1 MIYLPDSF
9 IDQLLLDDIQYG
21 DLTTRSLGLHTQ
33 AGTMTLVSKQGG
45 CISGID
51 IASRMLNK
59 LGIDFQANYRDGDVV
74 PENSC
79 LIKASG
85 TVEALHQ
92 AWKAVQNVLEWCCGV
107 SHYTHQMVSLLKRY
121 QPDAQLA
128 YTRKTVP
135 GTKLLAL
142 TAIIAGGAIIHRA
155 GSAESI
161 LLFTNH
167 RRCLADPDDWHSHI
181 HTLREAAPEKQ
192 IIVEADNRQQATL
205 AIEAGA
211 DIVQLDKFSP
221 AQIRQLHQQIQTQ
234 NHLCRLSAA
243 GGINLQTIEAYAQTG
258 ITLFVTSAPYYAP
271 PRDIKV
277 NIFTG

>member
-128 YTRKTVP
+128 CTRKTVP

-142 TAIIAGGAIIHRA
+142 TAIIAGDRK
-155 GSAESI
+155 S
-161 LLFTNH
+161 
-167 RRCLADPDDWHSHI
+167 
-181 HTLREAAPEKQ
+181 
-192 IIVEADNRQQATL
+192 V
-205 AIEAGA
+205 
-211 DIVQLDKFSP
+211 V
-221 AQIRQLHQQIQTQ
+221 
-234 NHLCRLSAA
+234 
-243 GGINLQTIEAYAQTG
+243 
-258 ITLFVTSAPYYAP
+258 
-271 PRDIKV
+271 
-277 NIFTG
+277 

>member
-1 MIYLPDSF
+1 MIYLPDSL

-21 DLTTRSLGLHTQ
+21 DLTTRSLGLHHQ
-33 AGTMTLVSKQGG
+33 PATMTFTSRQGG
-45 CISGID
+45 CISGLE

-59 LGIDFQANYRDGDVV
+59 LGIEHQCDYRDGEIV
-74 PENSC
+74 EAESC
-79 LIKASG
+79 LIIASG
-85 TVEALHQ
+85 TVETLHQ
-92 AWKAVQNVLEWCCGV
+92 GWKAVQNVLEWCCGV
-107 SHYTHQMVSLLKRY
+107 SHYTHQMVAILKQY

-128 YTRKTVP
+128 CTRKTIP
-135 GTKLLAL
+135 GTKTLAL

-167 RRCLADPDDWHSHI
+167 RQCLAAPDDWYSHI
-181 HTLREAAPEKQ
+181 NTLRAAAPEKQ
-192 IIVEADNRQQATL
+192 IIVEADNYEQATL

-221 AQIRQLHQQIQTQ
+221 SLIRQLQQNLLKQKRS
-234 NHLCRLSAA
+234 CRLSAA
-243 GGINLQTIEAYAQTG
+243 GRINLQTINEYAQTG
-258 ITLFVTSAPYYAP
+258 IALFITSAPYYAP

-277 NIFTG
+277 KISTS